1 MFATVMHVRHPLY
14 PDTIIDFHET
24 ETNIGNGMDSST
36 GIFTAPVSGTY
47 FFSFSGRIEPYS
59 GEPTISLRVCQ
70 NNESKIIDL
79 YYDLPDKDT
88 AYSTADFD
96 TNYNWSMYLDQNDE
110 IYLKSHDRVE
120 GPCRFFGQLVMIK

>member
-1 MFATVMHVRHPLY
+1 MYVRQPLY
-14 PDTIIDFHET
+14 PDVIIDFDET

-36 GIFTAPVSGTY
+36 GIFTAPVSGGYLFT
-47 FFSFSGRIEPYS
+47 FSGYIVPNS

-79 YYDLPDKDT
+79 HYDLPDKDT

-96 TNYNWSMYLDQNDE
+96 TNYTWTMYLEQNDE

-120 GPCRFFGQLVMIK
+120 GPCRFFGQLVMIKWK